1 MDIWHII
8 VIIINFAG
16 ALGIFLYGMKLMSG
30 GLQKFAGRGMRH
42 IMGKITNNP
51 IRGILTGTIVTTA
64 IQSSSATTVMVVSF
78 VNAGMITLAG
88 AIAVIMGANIGTTVT
103 AWIITLL
110 GLGESTGAF
119 SFPLLI
125 LAISLPFMFAK
136 KDKLKSIGEFII
148 GFSLLLLG
156 MNFLQSAMPNL
167 EEFPKFLEA
176 LSTISNYGFLSILLF
191 IVIGA
196 ILTCLVQASAAMMAI
211 TLVMCY
217 KGWIGLDVAVA
228 LVMGQN
234 IGTTITANLAAIV
247 ANTAGKKA
255 ARAHFVFNVI
265 GVILTLI
272 IFHPIM
278 NLIAKITEAIMG
290 SNPYISVGAIGYNPT
305 AIPLALALFHTFFN
319 VVNTVILAW
328 FIPQII
334 KIVDWMVKP
343 VAEDAEDEF
352 RLTYIGGSWMNTAEL
367 NIQSAKQEIEIFSN
381 RVLKMYSFLPSLRY
395 AKNEEEFGKVFDRIK
410 KYEGITDRMEVE
422 IAKFLTKIS
431 EGDLSEQGSQRISSM
446 LRIID
451 NLESIGDA
459 VYQIAALRKDKFEA
473 AVHFDQHQNDNLEQ
487 MTQLVQQALDV
498 MNANLQCSY
507 SSIDLPAAY
516 VAEEKINKYRDKL
529 RAEHLEAIKHGKY
542 NYAIGT
548 AYSGLYALYEKLGDY
563 VINVSEAIDDS
574 EKVAK
579 IEAEKTE
586 NLAEGIG

>member
-16 ALGIFLYGMKLMSG
+16 SLGIFLYGMKLMSG
-30 GLQKFAGRGMRH
+30 GLQKFAGRGLRH
-42 IMGKITNNP
+42 IMGKITSNP
-51 IRGILTGTIVTTA
+51 LSGILVGTLLTVVV
-64 IQSSSATTVMVVSF
+64 QSSSASTVMVVSF
-78 VNAGMITLAG
+78 VNAGMMTLAG
-88 AIAVIMGANIGTTVT
+88 AIAVIMGANIGSTLIT
-103 AWIITLL
+103 WILNL
-110 GLGESTGAF
+110 FALGESNGTF
-119 SFPLLI
+119 SLPLLA
-125 LAISLPFMFAK
+125 LAVSICFLFAK
-136 KDKLKSIGEFII
+136 KDKLKSIAEFII
-148 GFSLLLLG
+148 GFALLLIS
-156 MNFLQSAMPNL
+156 MEFLQQAMPNL
-167 EEFPKFLEA
+167 EEYPQFLEA
-176 LSTISNYGFLSILLF
+176 MGRISGNGFLSVILF
-191 IVIGA
+191 TIIGTL
-196 ILTCLVQASAAMMAI
+196 LTCAVQASAAMMAI
-211 TLVMCY
+211 ALTMCY
-217 KGWIGLDVAVA
+217 RGWIGFEVAMG
-228 LVMGQN
+228 LVMGLN
-234 IGTTITANLAAIV
+234 IGTTITANIAATV
-247 ANTAGKKA
+247 ANAVGKKA
-255 ARAHFVFNVI
+255 ARFHFVFNLIGAILVLIAFRPVMNLVDAATTAVI
-265 GVILTLI
+265 GTSPYVTLSS
-272 IFHPIM
+272 P
-278 NLIAKITEAIMG
+278 N
-290 SNPYISVGAIGYNPT
+290 YNPKSL
-305 AIPLALALFHTFFN
+305 PWALCFFHTFFN
-319 VVNTVILAW
+319 VANTCILVW
-328 FIPQII
+328 FIPQLI

-459 VYQIAALRKDKFEA
+459 VYQIAALRKAKFEA
-473 AVHFDQHQNDNLEQ
+473 AVHFDEHQNDNLEQ

-516 VAEEKINKYRDKL
+516 AAEEKINKYRDKL